1 MEINLTVNG
10 QKCFYE
16 FTDENVT
23 LLFYLRTVLRLT
35 AAKNGCGEGHCGACT
50 VILDGKA
57 VLSCMK
63 KMKDLDLCS
72 VLTLEALSDGENIH
86 ALIFSFAREGA
97 VQCGFCTPG
106 FIMSAKALLDQNP
119 DPDEKAIRK
128 ALAKNIC
135 RCTGYI
141 KILKAVRVAAGMMRE
156 GRVWINR
163 NEILPDR
170 QSYAGESVVRID
182 SISKAAGETIF
193 ADDMVL
199 DGMLHAKVLRSSLMH
214 ADIVS
219 IDTSEA
225 ERSPG
230 VIKILLSKDIPGDNS
245 FGPIKKDQQVLADKR
260 VRYCGDA
267 IAAVFA
273 ETEKEA
279 VDALSKIHLEYRKLP
294 VLTGFDEALADDAMQ
309 LHEGESNVIA
319 TMVAGRGNP
328 DAGFSASDLVIEE
341 EYDTQYI
348 EHAYL
353 EPESCIAELKGS
365 GELIIHVASQGP
377 PMDIGELSPVLG
389 IAAERIHI
397 AGMPMGGGF
406 GGKEDIS
413 VQIIA
418 ALGALFSGRP
428 VKYTFSRRES
438 IITSGK
444 RNATH
449 LRYKTGVTKDGLL
462 KAVKVDISARGGAY
476 ASVEEAVILRS
487 TSFAAGPYTVP
498 ASEIKAVAVYQNHAP
513 TCAMR
518 GFGNPVVTFGAETS
532 MNKLSAKLKID
543 PIELRLRN
551 VLEVG
556 KTTITG
562 DCLETSV
569 GVKECLIA
577 IQKELADYKMPEDRD
592 GWAVGTGI
600 ACSYKNVGL
609 GIGMDDSAGASGEI
623 LNDGRLML
631 RIGSVDMGQGAD
643 TAMAQILSE
652 ALGWPYK
659 RITVHSADTK
669 LDPSAGMTTASR
681 QTFVS
686 GNAVLKMAKKLNK
699 QISNFLAAEA
709 NTEYEAVKLIDNFFY
724 ADNGKRRI
732 MSLDD
737 FIKLMNKRDV
747 KIKAEARYSAPPTH
761 FNLIEP
767 REGYP
772 APSDGHLHAAYCFAA
787 QATVLEVNKK
797 TGRINILDVIIASD
811 AGRIINK
818 AAVEGQMEGGVVM
831 GLGYAL
837 SEEYKEENGKVIT
850 DTYGKLGVRRIGQTP
865 PIRCIIIENTHQHG
879 PFGAKGMGELP
890 ISLSAPSV
898 VHAVY
903 NAVGVWIN
911 SLPVLPG
918 KIIRAMEEKK
928 TE

>member
-1 MEINLTVNG
+1 VSINLNVNG
-10 QKCFYE
+10 QEYYYD
-16 FTDENVT
+16 FTGGEVT
-23 LLFYLRTVLRLT
+23 LLFYLRSVLRLT
-35 AAKNGCGEGHCGACT
+35 AAKNGCNEGHCGACT
-50 VILDGKA
+50 VILNGKA
-57 VLSCMK
+57 VLSCRHM
-63 KMKDLDLCS
+63 MKDLDGSS
-72 VLTLEALSDGENIH
+72 VITLESLSAGENIH
-86 ALIFSFAREGA
+86 ALIYAFAKEGA

-106 FIMSAKALLDQNP
+106 FIMSAKALLDENP
-119 DPDEKAIRK
+119 DPGETEIRK
-128 ALAKNIC
+128 ALSKNIC

-141 KILKAVRVAAGMMRE
+141 KILKAVRTAAALIRE
-156 GRVWINR
+156 GRLWFNR
-163 NEILPDR
+163 NDIVPDR
-170 QSYAGESVVRID
+170 QSRAGEPVIRVD
-182 SISKAAGETIF
+182 SIAKASGETVF

-199 DGMLHAKVLRSSLMH
+199 DRMLQTRVLRSSVPH
-214 ADIVS
+214 ADILN
-219 IDTSEA
+219 IDTSQA
-225 ERSPG
+225 LRSPG
-230 VIKILLSKDIPGDNS
+230 VVKILLAEDIPGENC
-245 FGPIKKDQQVLADKR
+245 FGPIKKDQQVLCDKR

-273 ETEKEA
+273 ETEREA
-279 VDALSKIHLEYRKLP
+279 VDAVSKIRVEYRQLP
-294 VLTGFDEALADDAMQ
+294 VLTGFDEALAPDAMR
-309 LHEGESNVIA
+309 LHEGQTNIIA
-319 TMVAGRGNP
+319 SMEAGRGDP
-328 DAGFSASDLVIEE
+328 DAGFSASDLILEE

-353 EPESCIAELKGS
+353 EPESCVAELTNT

-377 PMDIGELSPVLG
+377 PMDIGELTPVLG
-389 IAAERIHI
+389 IPADRIHI

-418 ALGALFSGRP
+418 ALGALSTGRP

-438 IITSGK
+438 IKTSGK
-444 RNATH
+444 RNAVH
-449 LRYKTGVTKDGLL
+449 LRYKTGITSGGQL
-462 KAVKVDISARGGAY
+462 KAVKVDISSRGGAY

-498 ASEIKAVAVYQNHAP
+498 SSEVKAVAVYQNHAP

-532 MNKLSAKLKID
+532 MNKIAAKLKID

-556 KTTITG
+556 KPTITG
-562 DCLETSV
+562 DCIETSV
-569 GVKECLIA
+569 GVKECLLA
-577 IQKELADYKMPEDRD
+577 VQKELADYKMPEDRD
-592 GWAVGTGI
+592 GWALGVGV

-623 LNDGRLML
+623 LKDGRLML
-631 RIGSVDMGQGAD
+631 RVGSVDMGQGAD

-652 ALGWPYK
+652 ELGWPYK
-659 RITVHSADTK
+659 RISVHSADTK
-669 LDPSAGMTTASR
+669 FDPPAGMTTASR

-686 GNAVLKMAKKLNK
+686 GNAVLTMAKKLNK
-699 QISNFLAAEA
+699 QISAFLSGET
-709 NTEYEAVKLIDNFFY
+709 NTDCGKVKIIDNFFY
-724 ADNGKRRI
+724 TDNGKRGI

-737 FIKLMNKRDV
+737 FIKLLNEGKVR
-747 KIKAEARYSAPPTH
+747 IKAEAIYTAPATH
-761 FNLIEP
+761 FSLVEP
-767 REGYP
+767 ETGYT
-772 APSDGHLHAAYCFAA
+772 APTDGHLHAAYCFAA
-787 QATVLEVNKK
+787 QATVLEVNKT

-837 SEEYKEENGKVIT
+837 SEEYREEAGKAVT

-865 PIRCIIIENTHQHG
+865 GIRCIVIENTHKHG

-911 SLPVLPG
+911 SLPVLPE
-918 KIIRAMEEKK
+918 KIIRAMQKDERK
-928 TE
+928 